1 MNKFQR
7 HVLRAPE
14 GGEGGS
20 GGGGSTLTGTPP
32 AGGTPPTAGT
42 PPAGG
47 ATDWRGSLPEDLR
60 SHPALTDIKDVG
72 GLAKSFVHAQSM
84 IGADKIVM
92 PKPDASPAEMAD
104 FYNKLG
110 RPGAA
115 EGYKFSETTVEGV
128 PKDEATQKWARDIF
142 HKHGLTQKQADGLY
156 QDYVAKVGGDMKSMQ
171 EARGAQ
177 REQALEQL
185 RGEWKGNEFDVNVQ
199 LAQRAVKTFGSE
211 ELVKYLNDS
220 GEGDNPMLIKL
231 FANIGKQLG
240 EDQAFGGRS
249 SQSGFV
255 AGPEAAKA
263 EIGKLQTDTDFQ
275 KAYMNKDAPGH
286 KEAVDRME
294 RLFKVAYPGKVSS

>member
-14 GGEGGS
+14 GGDGGS
-20 GGGGSTLTGTPP
+20 SGGGSTLTGGTGG
-32 AGGTPPTAGT
+32 AGGT

-47 ATDWRGSLPEDLR
+47 AADWRSSLPEDLR
-60 SHPALTDIKDVG
+60 AHPALTDIKDVG

-115 EGYKFSETTVEGV
+115 DGYKFSETTIEGV

-156 QDYVAKVGGDMKSMQ
+156 QDYIAKVGSDLKAMNESR
-171 EARGAQ
+171 ATQ
-177 REQALEQL
+177 REQSLEQL

-211 ELVKYLNDS
+211 ELVKYLNES
-220 GEGDNPMLIKL
+220 GEGDNPLLIKL

-263 EIGKLQTDTDFQ
+263 EIGKLQADADFQ
-275 KAYMNKDAPGH
+275 KAYLNKDAMGH
-286 KEAVDRME
+286 KEAVERME
-294 RLFKVAYPGKVSS
+294 RLFKVAYPGKVDS

>member
-20 GGGGSTLTGTPP
+20 GGGSTLTGTPP
-32 AGGTPPTAGT
+32 AGDT

-47 ATDWRGSLPEDLR
+47 EIDWRSSLPEDLR
-60 SHPALTDIKDVG
+60 SHPALIDIKDVG
-72 GLAKSFVHAQSM
+72 GLAKSYVHAQSM
-84 IGADKIVM
+84 IGADKIVI

-115 EGYKFSETTVEGV
+115 EGYRFSETTVEGV

-156 QDYVAKVGGDMKSMQ
+156 QDYVTKVGGDMRSMQ
-171 EARGAQ
+171 ESRGAQ

-185 RGEWKGNEFDVNVQ
+185 RGEWRGNEFDVNVQ

-220 GEGDNPMLIKL
+220 GEGDNPMLIRL

-286 KEAVDRME
+286 KEAVERME

>member
-14 GGEGGS
+14 GSEDGS
-20 GGGGSTLTGTPP
+20 GGSTLTG
-32 AGGTPPTAGT
+32 GT
-42 PPAGG
+42 GG
-47 ATDWRGSLPEDLR
+47 AADWRGSLPEDLR
-60 SHPALTDIKDVG
+60 AHPALTDIRDVS

-84 IGADKIVM
+84 IGADKIVL
-92 PKPDASPAEMAD
+92 PKADASPAEMAD

-115 EGYKFSETTVEGV
+115 DGYKFSETTVEGA

-171 EARGAQ
+171 EARSAQ

-211 ELVKYLNDS
+211 DLVKYLNES

-275 KAYMNKDAPGH
+275 KAYMNRDAPGH
-286 KEAVDRME
+286 KEAVERME
-294 RLFKVAYPGKVSS
+294 RLFKVAYPGKVES

>member
-14 GGEGGS
+14 GGEGDS
-20 GGGGSTLTGTPP
+20 SGGGSTLTG
-32 AGGTPPTAGT
+32 GT
-42 PPAGG
+42 PPADGT
-47 ATDWRGSLPEDLR
+47 TDWRGSLPEDLR
-60 SHPALTDIKDVG
+60 AHPALTDIKDVG

-84 IGADKIVM
+84 IGADKIVL
-92 PKPDASPAEMAD
+92 PKADASPAEMAD

-115 EGYKFSETTVEGV
+115 DGYKFSETTVDGV
-128 PKDEATQKWARDIF
+128 PKDEATQKWARDVF

-156 QDYVAKVGGDMKSMQ
+156 QDYIAKVGGDMKSMQ
-171 EARGAQ
+171 ETRVAQ
-177 REQALEQL
+177 REQALEHL
-185 RGEWKGNEFDVNVQ
+185 RGEWKGHEFDVNVQ

-211 ELVKYLNDS
+211 ELVKYLNES

-231 FANIGKQLG
+231 FANI
-240 EDQAFGGRS
+240 GGRS

-263 EIGKLQTDTDFQ
+263 EIGTLQTDADFQ

-286 KEAVDRME
+286 KEAVARME
-294 RLFKVAYPGKVSS
+294 RLFKVAYPGKVES

>member
-14 GGEGGS
+14 GGDGGS
-20 GGGGSTLTGTPP
+20 SGGGSTLTGGTGG
-32 AGGTPPTAGT
+32 AGGT

-47 ATDWRGSLPEDLR
+47 AADWRSSLPEDLR
-60 SHPALTDIKDVG
+60 AHPALTDIKDVG

-110 RPGAA
+110 RPGTAD
-115 EGYKFSETTVEGV
+115 GYKFSETTIEGV

-156 QDYVAKVGGDMKSMQ
+156 QDYIAKVGSDLKAMNESL
-171 EARGAQ
+171 ATQ
-177 REQALEQL
+177 REQSLEQL

-211 ELVKYLNDS
+211 ELVKYLNES
-220 GEGDNPMLIKL
+220 GEGDNPLLIKL

-263 EIGKLQTDTDFQ
+263 EIGKLQADADFQ
-275 KAYMNKDAPGH
+275 KAYLNKDAMGH
-286 KEAVDRME
+286 KEAVERME
-294 RLFKVAYPGKVSS
+294 RLFKVAYPGKVDS